1 MRALRPMIRPAWPW
15 ASWPPTGG
23 HLTVNGYRTPA
34 GTVVV
39 GLPSEIDI
47 ANADRVHD
55 LLCAALAPGI
65 DVVVGD
71 LTSGTF
77 CDVSGVRALLRAR
90 NQAVAAGAELRLAVP
105 PGRLR
110 KLLNLISPDGQLRIY
125 PSVRRAAA
133 PAS

>member
-1 MRALRPMIRPAWPW
+1 M
-15 ASWPPTGG
+15 
-23 HLTVNGYRTPA
+23 VNGYRAPA
-34 GTVVV
+34 GTIVV